1 MATLE
6 KPIVLNLFA
15 GPGTG
20 KSTSCAQIFSELKW
34 NGVNCEMALEFAKEK
49 VWEESYKV
57 LDDQIY
63 IFGKQL
69 HKMRRLVGKV
79 DVIITDSPLL
89 FSLVYDNSENEHFKN
104 LVLDIN
110 KGFDNFNV
118 FLEREKKYEQSGR
131 MQDEDG
137 ARALDVKIKNML
149 ESNNIRY
156 LVFPANK
163 TSATAIANIT
173 TISVNEQR
181 FNNL

>member
-6 KPIVLNLFA
+6 KPIIINLFA

-34 NGVNCEMALEFAKEK
+34 KGVNCEMALEFAKEK
-49 VWEESYKV
+49 VWEESFKV

-63 IFGKQL
+63 IFAKQL

-110 KGFDNFNV
+110 KGFNNFNI

-149 ESNNIRY
+149 ESNNIGY
-156 LVFPANK
+156 IVFPANK
-163 TSATAIANIT
+163 TSATMIVDMTMTAIK
-173 TISVNEQR
+173 EQ
-181 FNNL
+181 NQY